1 MTACLFMYFL
11 LCLSLLLFFL
21 LLLLFIFTRQKN
33 RWCFQDICM
42 PCWWFLNMTK
52 KKKRENCELEAMT
65 IWSCSSNKNIWE
77 SFIDPAVCNR
87 ALQSKRFAVNDIA
100 SIPVAIRVDW
110 WKTTNRQKESKKTA
124 KRMGSSVNT
133 KSRYDIHVHSFSKIV
148 QCA

>member
-11 LCLSLLLFFL
+11 LCLSFLIFPSIAAFYFHKTKKSMMLSRYMYALLVVP
-21 LLLLFIFTRQKN
+21 KY
-33 RWCFQDICM
+33 D
-42 PCWWFLNMTK
+42 K
-52 KKKRENCELEAMT
+52 EKKKRKNCELEAMT
-65 IWSCSSNKNIWE
+65 IWSCSSNKNIWD

>member
-11 LCLSLLLFFL
+11 LCLSLLLFFPSIAA
-21 LLLLFIFTRQKN
+21 FYFHK
-33 RWCFQDICM
+33 
-42 PCWWFLNMTK
+42 TK
-52 KKKRENCELEAMT
+52 KSMMLSRYMYALLVVPKYDKRERENCELEAMT
-65 IWSCSSNKNIWE
+65 IWSCSSNKNIWD

>member
-11 LCLSLLLFFL
+11 LCLSFL
-21 LLLLFIFTRQKN
+21 IFLPSIAAFYFHK
-33 RWCFQDICM
+33 
-42 PCWWFLNMTK
+42 TK
-52 KKKRENCELEAMT
+52 KSMMLSRYMYALLVVPKYDKRERKNCELEAMT
-65 IWSCSSNKNIWE
+65 TWSWSLNKNIWD

-100 SIPVAIRVDW
+100 SIPVALRVEW